1 MPRILGM
8 FGLGSG
14 LPGTSLAISFIIGA
28 GAFATYDQ
36 WHRIEARFFPE
47 TEKPLSHVETFPW
60 STQET
65 GLLTLRRAEIP
76 LGNTAGFGTGGAI
89 GTIGNTVIYASASGH
104 IATVDVVRG
113 QIEYSPQRVP
123 MNYDYL
129 QKNIFPLHASF
140 RSEWYRVQD
149 ILVVPERDNLPAVL
163 YASHHVFDEAEQ
175 AICAAVSEIG
185 LDTSGGTVRLLDGPW
200 REVYRLREC
209 LDMDTYDWVFLGL
222 EGGGKLV
229 ELDNEHILFAV
240 GDYGIAWETPV
251 RGKVGIEHEND
262 FGKFVRINR
271 FTGSSDIFANG
282 SRNPQGL
289 TRDSDGRIWQTEHG
303 PQGGDEVNL
312 LTEGADLGWP
322 KVSLGVAYGTPRARL
337 ITNPVQGRHDGY
349 DAPEFAFIPSV
360 GLSAIQAMPQNPA
373 AFALWSND
381 LLAAS
386 LVGQTLYRLRHE
398 GTDIIYSEPINMGER
413 IRDIAL
419 LENGWIALLGK
430 QDRTLILL
438 REAPERGED
447 TTGPLRI
454 TGYDA
459 VSEREADIIRTLGE
473 PVWGRILFAEKCSRC
488 HSVNGQMRQGPP
500 LNGVVNRP
508 IGSVEGYDYSPAL
521 ANANGKWSPSRLRS
535 YSANPEAVFP
545 ETTMPGGY
553 DLERWQYRE
562 IVVYLKSID

>member
-1 MPRILGM
+1 MPRLWGI

-14 LPGTSLAISFIIGA
+14 LTGTSLALSFIIGA
-28 GAFATYDQ
+28 GAFAAYDQ

-47 TEKPLSHVETFPW
+47 TEKPLSHVETFHW
-60 STQET
+60 STLET
-65 GLLTLRRAEIP
+65 GLLTLLRTDIP

-89 GTIGNTVIYASASGH
+89 DTAGNTVIYASATGH
-104 IATVDVVRG
+104 IALIDLVSG
-113 QIEYSPQRVP
+113 QIEYNPQRVP

-129 QKNIFPLHASF
+129 QKNVFPLQASF

-149 ILVVPERDNLPAVL
+149 ILVVPSRDSHSATL
-163 YASHHVFDEAEQ
+163 YVSHHVFNETEQ

-185 LDTSGGTVRLLDGPW
+185 LDLSGEAVRINDGPW

-209 LDMDTYDWVFLGL
+209 LDMDTHDWVFLGL

-229 ELDNEHILFAV
+229 QLDDDHILFAV

-251 RGKVGIEHEND
+251 RGKVGFEHDND

-271 FTGSSDIFANG
+271 FTGSANIFASG

-312 LTEGADLGWP
+312 LSEGADLGWP
-322 KVSLGVAYGTPRARL
+322 KVSLGTAYGTPRAPL
-337 ITNPVQGRHDGY
+337 PTNPVQGRHDGF

-360 GLSAIQAMPQNPA
+360 GLSAIQALPRNSE

-398 GTDIIYSEPINMGER
+398 GTNIIYAEPINMGER

-438 REAPERGED
+438 REAPGPGEAP
-447 TTGPLRI
+447 TGPLSMS
-454 TGYDA
+454 GYDS
-459 VSEREADIIRTLGE
+459 VSAREKDILSTLGE

-508 IGSVEGYDYSPAL
+508 VGSVEGYDYSPAL
-521 ANANGKWSPSRLRS
+521 ANAKGKWTPSRLRA

-562 IVVYLKSID
+562 IVTYLESLD